1 MNKFI
6 GSIEEFISKQDKKIR
21 QKVRN
26 KAVKK
31 AEKNLIMHGRKKDD
45 LTPEEWSFVIADEE
59 KELWN
64 RYQKGGLA
72 ALVAIMFWL
81 P

>member
-1 MNKFI
+1 
-6 GSIEEFISKQDKKIR
+6 
-21 QKVRN
+21 
-26 KAVKK
+26 
-31 AEKNLIMHGRKKDD
+31 MHGRKQED

-64 RYQKGGLA
+64 RYQSGGLA
-72 ALVAIMFWL
+72 ALAAIIFWL

>member
-1 MNKFI
+1 MSKFI
-6 GSIEEFISKQDKKIR
+6 ENIDDFINKQDKKIR

-26 KAVKK
+26 KAVRK
-31 AEKNLIMHGRKKDD
+31 AEKTLIMHGRKQED

-72 ALVAIMFWL
+72 ALAAIIFWL

>member
-1 MNKFI
+1 
-6 GSIEEFISKQDKKIR
+6 
-21 QKVRN
+21 
-26 KAVKK
+26 
-31 AEKNLIMHGRKKDD
+31 MHGRKQED

-64 RYQKGGLA
+64 RSQKGGLA
-72 ALVAIMFWL
+72 ALAAIIFWL

>member
-1 MNKFI
+1 
-6 GSIEEFISKQDKKIR
+6 
-21 QKVRN
+21 
-26 KAVKK
+26 
-31 AEKNLIMHGRKKDD
+31 MHGRKQDD